1 MDFSA
6 HAGAVLGYFPFIV
19 AIPAGIAVVCNHI
32 DGAKRH
38 PKVVY
43 TACGLLSLG
52 IAFLLSRLPGT
63 AFRGVNLGVAG
74 VLAALCFVVA
84 YLRATDILTKKAA
97 ALLWREVFLVSFSAF
112 NLYFAWTDWKSWGY
126 IVMAVLCAASAV
138 LLWRS
143 PRLAKY
149 PLYVA
154 TLLLA
159 GNALVFG
166 IYNYVHNPAMRQNT
180 LEFQIISWLIP
191 GIPSALLV
199 NCCLSV
205 RRLGRGTPS
214 KERS

>member
-43 TACGLLSLG
+43 TECGLLSLG

-84 YLRATDILTKKAA
+84 YLRATDILTKKLRHSFGA
-97 ALLWREVFLVSFSAF
+97 RSFSYLSPPLISTSPGRTGRVGAIS
-112 NLYFAWTDWKSWGY
+112 SWRC
-126 IVMAVLCAASAV
+126 CA
-138 LLWRS
+138 
-143 PRLAKY
+143 PRLQCFYGVHHVWLSTHSTSRLSFWQETLWSSANTTTYTIQQCAK
-149 PLYVA
+149 
-154 TLLLA
+154 T
-159 GNALVFG
+159 
-166 IYNYVHNPAMRQNT
+166 R
-180 LEFQIISWLIP
+180 S
-191 GIPSALLV
+191 SSKS
-199 NCCLSV
+199 SV
-205 RRLGRGTPS
+205 G
-214 KERS
+214 